1 MCPPPALIPAPS
13 CSARSLGYDDF
24 GFAND
29 NQIKTPTFNSL
40 HDEGIALSQ
49 YYVQP
54 SCSPTRATFL
64 TGRKPV
70 HTGVNVWIP
79 NLPYGLPLNE
89 TTLAQV
95 LNARGFVS
103 HAVGKVSAV
112 LGLVVLDTKLY
123 TDNLPR
129 QNTHRF
135 PLQQWHLGC
144 HLTPFLP
151 TFRGFDS
158 FYGYYEGSED
168 YFTHNFYGNGL
179 DFHREEGRRC
189 GANCTELLWDAV
201 GQYSTTLFSQRAVQL
216 IADHNADPVS
226 DGKPLFLYLAYQG
239 VHEPAQ
245 APQSYVDAY
254 NETGPSGFIADK
266 RRRLFAGMLSALD
279 EGLANVTG
287 ALKANTHSDGTSMFD
302 ETLFIVSECSP
313 LSRRV
318 GYRSGRVPYTDNLPR
333 HNTHAAS
340 RCNSYRQRR
349 TNDGVLYHR
358 TVKLAAARVE
368 VLHLGGVSGCRWH
381 AVSWPAPR
389 LLAPVLTLPTTHPP
403 SPFST
408 VKGYQGR
415 RLHVLERS
423 TGRCARAGLRWA
435 DPRRRL
441 AAHDRRC
448 CGCDTSRPIRHAAT
462 GRAGH
467 VGNADDER
475 GFASQG
481 SLLWSEPGRWW
492 SGGA

>member
-1 MCPPPALIPAPS
+1 M
-13 CSARSLGYDDF
+13 
-24 GFAND
+24 
-29 NQIKTPTFNSL
+29 

-112 LGLVVLDTKLY
+112 LGLVALDTAL
-123 TDNLPR
+123 TTSR
-129 QNTHRF
+129 ATTHRITSATIQRSHRF

-313 LSRRV
+313 LSRRA
-318 GYRSGRVPYTDNLPR
+318 GYRSERPR
-333 HNTHAAS
+333 TLTTSRATTHTPFPL
-340 RCNSYRQRR
+340 QQ
-349 TNDGVLYHR
+349 
-358 TVKLAAARVE
+358 
-368 VLHLGGVSGCRWH
+368 
-381 AVSWPAPR
+381 
-389 LLAPVLTLPTTHPP
+389 LPTTEDQRQSARP
-403 SPFST
+403 
-408 VKGYQGR
+408 QG
-415 RLHVLERS
+415 S
-423 TGRCARAGLRWA
+423 QTGRCAGRSAPSGRGEWLQVACRVLARTAAPRARA
-435 DPRRRL
+435 HPPQHPPTHPRRF
-441 AAHDRRC
+441 
-448 CGCDTSRPIRHAAT
+448 P
-462 GRAGH
+462 
-467 VGNADDER
+467 
-475 GFASQG
+475 
-481 SLLWSEPGRWW
+481 P
-492 SGGA
+492 